1 MTNIITIDGPSGSGK
16 GTVSRI
22 LAKKL
27 SYDYLDSGALYR
39 LLGIAAMR
47 SSIDVSDTK
56 SLAEIAEQM
65 EVEFQLSTDG
75 KFKVTLDG
83 DDVTSELR
91 LEDTGAL
98 ASQIAAYGL
107 VRRVLLT
114 RQRAFATDVGLV
126 ADGRDMGTVVFPD
139 AELKIYLTASVE
151 QRTNRRYKEL
161 LEKGEDVS
169 LRALAEQVRA
179 RDERDMNRA
188 ESPLV
193 AADDAIELDS
203 SHMSIDEVVE
213 AIMAIIEFKRAT

>member
-1 MTNIITIDGPSGSGK
+1 VTNIITIDGPSGSGK
-16 GTVSRI
+16 GSVSRI

-47 SSIDVSDTK
+47 SSIDLSDTK

-65 EVEFQLSTDG
+65 DVEFQLSTDG
-75 KFKVTLDG
+75 KFKVALDG

-107 VRRVLLT
+107 VRRALLT
-114 RQRAFATDVGLV
+114 RQRAFSTGVGLV

-213 AIMAIIEFKRAT
+213 AVMAIIEFKRAT

>member
-39 LLGIAAMR
+39 LLGIATMR
-47 SSIDVSDTK
+47 SSIDLSDTK

-65 EVEFQLSTDG
+65 EVEFQLSKDG

-114 RQRAFATDVGLV
+114 RQRAFATGVGLV

>member
-1 MTNIITIDGPSGSGK
+1 MTNIIAIDGPSGSGK

-47 SSIDVSDTK
+47 SSIDLSDTK

-114 RQRAFATDVGLV
+114 RQRAFATGVGLV

-139 AELKIYLTASVE
+139 ADVKVYLVADLQERARRRLEESGVTPTDAAVERESSVIAE
-151 QRTNRRYKEL
+151 RDRQDSEREFSPL
-161 LEKGEDVS
+161 LRPPNAHLIDTTVLNFNDQVEEIVS
-169 LRALAEQVRA
+169 L
-179 RDERDMNRA
+179 
-188 ESPLV
+188 
-193 AADDAIELDS
+193 
-203 SHMSIDEVVE
+203 VE
-213 AIMAIIEFKRAT
+213 ASYAD